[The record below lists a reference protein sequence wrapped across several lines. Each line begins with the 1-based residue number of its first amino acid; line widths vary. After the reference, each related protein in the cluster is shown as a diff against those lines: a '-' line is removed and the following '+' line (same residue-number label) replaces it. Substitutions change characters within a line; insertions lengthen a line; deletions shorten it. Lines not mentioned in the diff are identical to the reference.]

1 MVRELD
7 EICLSKKN
15 SPHYAE
21 MEMLTF
27 LLIGLIQERNALQV
41 DILKRHPGENQ
52 EEEFK
57 RIKRQHDRVYEIYD
71 RVNSHFLYVIVGS
84 LGEEKQKI
92 AEKLFLMQENFI
104 RKLDQQIEKT
114 EEDKYV
120 QEKCIQDNEDGTD
133 TGTFTFSRTNKNSK
147 KLCS

>member
-7 EICLSKKN
+7 EICLSKKD
-15 SPHYAE
+15 SPDYAE

-71 RVNSHFLYVIVGS
+71 RVNS

>member
-71 RVNSHFLYVIVGS
+71 RVNS

-147 KLCS
+147 KLGS

>member
-7 EICLSKKN
+7 EICLSKKD
-15 SPHYAE
+15 SPEFAE

-71 RVNSHFLYVIVGS
+71 RVNS

-147 KLCS
+147 KLGS

>member
-7 EICLSKKN
+7 EICLSKKD
-15 SPHYAE
+15 SPDYAE

-71 RVNSHFLYVIVGS
+71 RVNS

-133 TGTFTFSRTNKNSK
+133 TGTFTFPRSNKNSK
-147 KLCS
+147 KL

>member
-1 MVRELD
+1 M
-7 EICLSKKN
+7 
-15 SPHYAE
+15 
-21 MEMLTF
+21 
-27 LLIGLIQERNALQV
+27 
-41 DILKRHPGENQ
+41 KRHPGENQ

-71 RVNSHFLYVIVGS
+71 RVNS

-147 KLCS
+147 KLGS